1 MYDFAAVP
9 MQWVGPILLKD
20 ENNQDVTE
28 EVMVPLA
35 TYESPLWPSTN
46 RGAKA
51 SRLSKGLNVTVIQ
64 DFMTRS
70 IVLEAYS
77 AKDANQICKEISSSL
92 PDLAEIVAMSSNFA
106 KLEKL
111 DTEIYGRV
119 IYLRFAIDTADASG
133 HNMVTKAA
141 DHLLSWCLAKYEH
154 LGLKH
159 ISVSGNYC
167 VDKKVSAVNGILGR
181 GKKVIAE
188 SIIPRDVCLS
198 VLKTTPEKIVDLHI
212 KKNLM
217 GGILAGSLRTANAH
231 FANMLLAFYLATGQD
246 AANIVEGSQGLVQAE
261 LNGEDLYFSVTLPNI
276 IVGSIGNGKHHE
288 FVKYNLE
295 KLGCLVD
302 NKPGHNAKRLA
313 RYIAA
318 TVWCGELSLLA
329 AQTNPGELMRS
340 HFAMERGESIK
351 VNGNC

>member
-9 MQWVGPILLKD
+9 MQWIGPILLT
-20 ENNQDVTE
+20 NNNSQDSLTDSLE
-28 EVMVPLA
+28 EVNIPLA

-46 RGAKA
+46 RGAKVT
-51 SRLSKGLNVTVIQ
+51 RLSGGLNTIVVQ

-70 IVLEAYS
+70 IVLEAKN
-77 AKDANQICKEISSSL
+77 ATQATEISHSLQNRL
-92 PDLAEIVAMSSNFA
+92 PDLAEVVAQTSAFA
-106 KLEKL
+106 RLEKL
-111 DTEIYGRV
+111 DMQINGRV
-119 IYLRFAIDTADASG
+119 IYLRFAMTTGDASG

-141 DHLLSWCLAKYEH
+141 DHLLQWCLYNYQD
-154 LGLKH
+154 LKH

-181 GKKVIAE
+181 GKYVIADCV
-188 SIIPRDVCLS
+188 IPREVCKS
-198 VLKTTPEKIVDLHI
+198 VLKTTPEKIVELHI

-217 GGILAGSLRTANAH
+217 GGLMAGSLRAANAH

-246 AANIVEGSQGLVQAE
+246 AANIVEGSQGQVHAE
-261 LNGEDLYFSVTLPNI
+261 LDGEDLYFSVTLPNI

-295 KLGCLVD
+295 KLGCLRE
-302 NKPGHNAKRLA
+302 NKPGVNAQRLA
-313 RYIAA
+313 KLVASS
-318 TVWCGELSLLA
+318 VWCGEISLLA

-340 HFAMERGESIK
+340 HFAMERGESVKI
-351 VNGNC
+351 